1 MRSRRSGVNR
11 DGGGIGRRP
20 DNPAFTSGALN
31 GGSGGC
37 AAFRVPGGQIAAGG
51 HRGALPA
58 RPDVASCPV
67 WPASGVSVHHE
78 ASVHD
83 RRLPTLP
90 AVRAAPGRR
99 RRGGGPGGE
108 LFDDTPAQR
117 LLDSRN
123 RWRDLVSLT
132 ADLAF
137 ETDVWGRFVFV
148 SPDPALGWPASTLLG
163 QPAELLLADADGTI
177 GFNPFRPTS
186 AVRRRRAWLKRP
198 DGSGICLAFAAAPL
212 TDAEGRIVG
221 ARGIGQDT
229 TEQDGHDRAMAAAL
243 RRGEVLDH
251 ILWRMRQ
258 EVLAPK
264 MMEAALTSLTTALGA
279 EGAAVLDVLGDG
291 SRPGVLYQTGG
302 VAGRRCCTPHSAC
315 CRPRAPTRWSR
326 WRRTGARCWSCSSQT
341 RFAEQT
347 GLALWRIPGG
357 RDWDNEERVL
367 ASSATGIIRMI
378 LDHDSI
384 QREMARQ
391 ARTDPLTGLLNR
403 RAFMDELA
411 RRLDRLDREGLPG
424 TLMFVDLDHFKQLND
439 VRGHEAGDTALCVVA
454 TLLRDTVRPADL
466 VARLGGDEFA
476 IWLDGADDLAAA
488 ERAEHLRIA
497 GPRALASLTEG
508 TGVPADPVDRHR
520 HPLALPR
527 RGHRDGA
534 APRRPGHVPGQ
545 AQRSRPLAG
554 RPSGGRMN
562 ALAPPR
568 LVSGAGARLAASPAD
583 EATRVRL
590 GASTG
595 LLARSAGRAGRRSG
609 GDGARRG
616 GAEYRRAGRR
626 RSHAG
631 PRRRRAGP
639 HAAGAQAGQPGARAC
654 RTPSA
659 TGCSGTRC
667 WCWPTWSRTKRC
679 ACAPPS
685 PTWSRTCRRRRATS
699 SCAWRT
705 TARCR

>member
-1 MRSRRSGVNR
+1 MKRTSTTDDSSPLPRSLRVTPGA
-11 DGGGIGRRP
+11 
-20 DNPAFTSGALN
+20 PA
-31 GGSGGC
+31 
-37 AAFRVPGGQIAAGG
+37 
-51 HRGALPA
+51 
-58 RPDVASCPV
+58 
-67 WPASGVSVHHE
+67 HE
-78 ASVHD
+78 SAC
-83 RRLPTLP
+83 
-90 AVRAAPGRR
+90 
-99 RRGGGPGGE
+99 PGGE
-108 LFDDTPAQR
+108 LFADTLRSA

-137 ETDVWGRFVFV
+137 ETDAWGRFVFV
-148 SPDPALGWPASTLLG
+148 SPDPALGWPVSTLLG
-163 QPAELLLADADGTI
+163 QPAELLLAAADGTI

-212 TDAEGRIVG
+212 TDAEGRIIG
-221 ARGIGQDT
+221 SRGIGQDT
-229 TEQDGHDRAMAAAL
+229 TEQDGYDSAVAAAL

-291 SRPGVLYQTGG
+291 ARPGVLYETGRSLPEVLHTALSLLQTDSADPL
-302 VAGRRCCTPHSAC
+302 VSMASDGRRVLA
-315 CRPRAPTRWSR
+315 
-326 WRRTGARCWSCSSQT
+326 CSSQT

-403 RAFMDELA
+403 RAFMEELA

-439 VRGHEAGDTALCVVA
+439 VRGHETGDTALCVTA

-497 GPRALASLTEG
+497 GPSALATLAEGIGVPLTVSIGIATRWPSRGEDIETVLHRADQAMYEVKRSGRGHWRVAHPEG
-508 TGVPADPVDRHR
+508 T
-520 HPLALPR
+520 
-527 RGHRDGA
+527 
-534 APRRPGHVPGQ
+534 
-545 AQRSRPLAG
+545 
-554 RPSGGRMN
+554 
-562 ALAPPR
+562 
-568 LVSGAGARLAASPAD
+568 
-583 EATRVRL
+583 
-590 GASTG
+590 
-595 LLARSAGRAGRRSG
+595 
-609 GDGARRG
+609 
-616 GAEYRRAGRR
+616 
-626 RSHAG
+626 
-631 PRRRRAGP
+631 
-639 HAAGAQAGQPGARAC
+639 
-654 RTPSA
+654 
-659 TGCSGTRC
+659 
-667 WCWPTWSRTKRC
+667 
-679 ACAPPS
+679 
-685 PTWSRTCRRRRATS
+685 
-699 SCAWRT
+699 
-705 TARCR
+705 